1 MAFTKKLGTP
11 LSSDVTLEDPDIE
24 EFNNTD
30 ESGSEEEFGPTP
42 IPSSSQTEQQQ
53 QPAAILPSSQ
63 QDDGGFQ
70 QTQHQSGDLSQEPR
84 PDFSLHASQISEPM
98 SQQEEGGGEELRLS
112 QALLDLEEWKQ
123 KMDEGLAQRRA
134 HMAEL
139 RDNGKR
145 NLANEETTIGRLDME
160 QDSVMV
166 NMRAEA
172 FLGDQKH
179 QQVVE
184 ADMEAKQD
192 KIESHEKRKSPLEK
206 KMIRFLE
213 LKGYL
218 DQIQEQKEQAEK
230 KLEERVGSQKEVE
243 DRLTMLLELEHRI
256 GRHLKDQ
263 RKKIDLV
270 C

>member
-11 LSSDVTLEDPDIE
+11 LSSDVASEDPDIE

-160 QDSVMV
+160 QDSVVV

-206 KMIRFLE
+206 EMIY
-213 LKGYL
+213 KGWL
-218 DQIQEQKEQAEK
+218 DQIQEQKQQAEK
-230 KLEERVGSQKEVE
+230 KLEKRVGSQKEVE
-243 DRLTMLLELEHRI
+243 DRLTMLLELEQRI
-256 GRHLKDQ
+256 GRHLKEQ

>member
-11 LSSDVTLEDPDIE
+11 LSSDVASDDPDIE

-112 QALLDLEEWKQ
+112 QALLALEEWKQ

-145 NLANEETTIGRLDME
+145 NIAEEETTIGRLDME
-160 QDSVMV
+160 QDSVVV

-172 FLGDQKH
+172 FLGDHKH

-184 ADMEAKQD
+184 AEMEAKQD

>member
-1 MAFTKKLGTP
+1 M
-11 LSSDVTLEDPDIE
+11 
-24 EFNNTD
+24 
-30 ESGSEEEFGPTP
+30 
-42 IPSSSQTEQQQ
+42 
-53 QPAAILPSSQ
+53 
-63 QDDGGFQ
+63 
-70 QTQHQSGDLSQEPR
+70 
-84 PDFSLHASQISEPM
+84 
-98 SQQEEGGGEELRLS
+98 RLS

-145 NLANEETTIGRLDME
+145 NLAEEDTTMGRLDME
-160 QDSVMV
+160 QDSVVV

-172 FLGDQKH
+172 FLGDQQH

-206 KMIRFLE
+206 EMIYTGWLN
-213 LKGYL
+213 
-218 DQIQEQKEQAEK
+218 QIQEQKQQAEK
-230 KLEERVGSQKEVE
+230 KLEKRVGSQKEVE